1 MRSFDKRN
9 VFNLSRENKFTCN
22 MGQLIPVFA
31 DEALPGDKWKFK
43 SDFVLRLA
51 PMLAPMMHNVNAY
64 VHYFKVPVRLLFD
77 KWEQFITGGKDN
89 NDATPPPMVDAPADT
104 GWPVGSLADFLSC
117 PTGVKGLR
125 SSALPFRAYAKIYN
139 DWYRDE
145 NLIDELPMSTDEGT
159 DTITNTAL
167 QRRAWQKGYFTNS
180 LPWPQRGDP
189 VFLPLGQEAAV
200 SGVAYNESGEALKLR
215 VPNNFV
221 DGRPRDD
228 YYWKG
233 VGQNDRYLFFNKD
246 PSVDNVA
253 MTNYTSVSNPT
264 GVALPDAGS
273 SNVKVSGTADLTTA
287 TSITVDALRSA
298 IQLQLFGN
306 LVGRA
311 GYRYV
316 EYLKAMFGVT
326 SSDARLQR
334 SEYLGGFKCPIMISE
349 VLQTSAT
356 DQTSPQGNMSGHGIA
371 AQSSRVFK
379 TFFEEHCIVIG
390 LLSIMPKAGYS
401 QGLPRRWSRQT
412 RYDYYV
418 PVLAH
423 LGQQA
428 VLNKEIYAQGT
439 EADNGIFGYQ
449 DRYDEYRQAEDEV
462 HGQFRTTLDFWT
474 MNRTFDKLPG
484 LNKDFVECN
493 PTKRVFAVPSE
504 DVCIV
509 DMYHKV
515 KAIRPLPKF
524 GNPGFMDHY

>member
-31 DEALPGDKWKFK
+31 DEALPGDRWKFK

-104 GWPVGSLADFLSC
+104 GWPVGSLADFLGC

-145 NLIDELPMSTDEGT
+145 NLIDELPMSTAEGT
-159 DTITNTAL
+159 DVTTNTAL

-189 VFLPLGQEAAV
+189 VYLPLDQSAPVVGNGKSLGVWNGLSTGSLFSGAINGASVVGAKVMNADIPTPGTGADFSGMNNYLLGV
-200 SGVAYNESGEALKLR
+200 S
-215 VPNNFV
+215 
-221 DGRPRDD
+221 
-228 YYWKG
+228 
-233 VGQNDRYLFFNKD
+233 KD
-246 PSVDNVA
+246 P
-253 MTNYTSVSNPT
+253 
-264 GVALPDAGS
+264 AL
-273 SNVKVSGTADLTTA
+273 SGLRADLTQA
-287 TSITVDALRSA
+287 SAITVDALRSA

-356 DQTSPQGNMSGHGIA
+356 DSTSPQGNMSGHGIA

-439 EADNGIFGYQ
+439 EVDNGIFGYQ

-524 GNPGFMDHY
+524 GDPGFMDHY

>member
-1 MRSFDKRN
+1 MRLTADQTVDPAYRYLSIGQVDGLSVPPNSGTLEQKR
-9 VFNLSRENKFTCN
+9 FTT
-22 MGQLIPVFA
+22 
-31 DEALPGDKWKFK
+31 LPAGNE
-43 SDFVLRLA
+43 S
-51 PMLAPMMHNVNAY
+51 
-64 VHYFKVPVRLLFD
+64 
-77 KWEQFITGGKDN
+77 
-89 NDATPPPMVDAPADT
+89 
-104 GWPVGSLADFLSC
+104 
-117 PTGVKGLR
+117 
-125 SSALPFRAYAKIYN
+125 
-139 DWYRDE
+139 
-145 NLIDELPMSTDEGT
+145 
-159 DTITNTAL
+159 
-167 QRRAWQKGYFTNS
+167 
-180 LPWPQRGDP
+180 
-189 VFLPLGQEAAV
+189 
-200 SGVAYNESGEALKLR
+200 SGVLSTNLK
-215 VPNNFV
+215 
-221 DGRPRDD
+221 
-228 YYWKG
+228 
-233 VGQNDRYLFFNKD
+233 
-246 PSVDNVA
+246 
-253 MTNYTSVSNPT
+253 
-264 GVALPDAGS
+264 
-273 SNVKVSGTADLTTA
+273 ADLTA
-287 TSITVDALRSA
+287 ASAITVDALRSA

-356 DQTSPQGNMSGHGIA
+356 DSTSPQGNMSGHGIA

-493 PTKRVFAVPSE
+493 PTKRVLLCRLKMCALLT
-504 DVCIV
+504 CI
-509 DMYHKV
+509 
-515 KAIRPLPKF
+515 IRLKQSVRCRSSVIRALWTITN
-524 GNPGFMDHY
+524 G

>member
-31 DEALPGDKWKFK
+31 DEALPGDRWKFK

-104 GWPVGSLADFLSC
+104 GWPVGSLADFLGC

-159 DTITNTAL
+159 DVTTNTAL

-189 VFLPLGQEAAV
+189 VYLPLEQSAPVIGTGTLGLTMDNTSTFGFGAIDGADIGGVLRTSATPGNSPQGTPMNYQDVYKGKVIGVSANAAS
-200 SGVAYNESGEALKLR
+200 SGLK
-215 VPNNFV
+215 
-221 DGRPRDD
+221 
-228 YYWKG
+228 
-233 VGQNDRYLFFNKD
+233 
-246 PSVDNVA
+246 
-253 MTNYTSVSNPT
+253 
-264 GVALPDAGS
+264 
-273 SNVKVSGTADLTTA
+273 ADLSQA
-287 TSITVDALRSA
+287 SAITVDALRSS

-356 DQTSPQGNMSGHGIA
+356 DSTSPQGNMSGHGIA

-474 MNRTFDKLPG
+474 MNRTFDALPG

-493 PTKRVFAVPSE
+493 PTKRVFAVPTE

-524 GNPGFMDHY
+524 GDPGFMDHY

>member
-104 GWPVGSLADFLSC
+104 GWPVGSLADFLGC

-189 VFLPLGQEAAV
+189 VYLPLDQSAPVVSNGQSIQLFGLDAQGVRQVPTLISGDAGVTEDVIFGVAT
-200 SGVAYNESGEALKLR
+200 SGVPGTVVSKYAGLKPNGTLGFERSGLK
-215 VPNNFV
+215 
-221 DGRPRDD
+221 
-228 YYWKG
+228 
-233 VGQNDRYLFFNKD
+233 
-246 PSVDNVA
+246 
-253 MTNYTSVSNPT
+253 
-264 GVALPDAGS
+264 
-273 SNVKVSGTADLTTA
+273 ADLSQA
-287 TSITVDALRSA
+287 SAITVDALRSA

-439 EADNGIFGYQ
+439 EADDGIFGYQ

-524 GNPGFMDHY
+524 GDPGFMDHY